1 MKQEHNKRAKQQF
14 FLKKLNIIL
23 FITSLFFVSTS
34 SAKIGITYFSYS
46 NVLND
51 YSFYLESGFPLGS
64 GGACPRVTWV
74 EIKKSND
81 TVYIDAIYNIRG
93 LWPLMGCASRDTI
106 KYTNTFIGVNYFTIA
121 SGEIH
126 GPTLT
131 PEKDTVLKQFDTTF
145 YVGTSSIKEQNGVKS
160 ISIFPNPTQ
169 QTICLSVAA
178 SELIFYN
185 SFGQIV
191 LKANDV
197 PAQQPVDLLQLNN
210 GLYFIAAFDKEKNK
224 IGAGKFFK
232 E

>member
-1 MKQEHNKRAKQQF
+1 MK
-14 FLKKLNIIL
+14 IIL

-34 SAKIGITYFSYS
+34 NAKIGITYFSYS

-81 TVYIDAIYNIRG
+81 TVYIDAIYDIRG
-93 LWPLMGCASRDTI
+93 PWPAMACGSKDTI

-145 YVGTSSIKEQNGVKS
+145 YVGTSSIKEQNAIKKLS
-160 ISIFPNPTQ
+160 IYPNPTS
-169 QTICLSVAA
+169 IAISLPIAA
-178 SELIFYN
+178 NELLVYN
-185 SFGQIV
+185 IFGQIV
-191 LKANDV
+191 LQANNIS
-197 PAQQPVDLLQLNN
+197 AQQPIPVSQLSSD
-210 GLYFIAAFDKEKNK
+210 LYFIAAFDKEKNK

>member
-1 MKQEHNKRAKQQF
+1 MK
-14 FLKKLNIIL
+14 IIL

-34 SAKIGITYFSYS
+34 NAKIGITYFSYS

-81 TVYIDAIYNIRG
+81 TVYIDAIYDIRG
-93 LWPLMGCASRDTI
+93 PWPAMACGSKDTI

-160 ISIFPNPTQ
+160 ISIFPNPAQ
-169 QTICLSVAA
+169 QSIHLSVAA
-178 SELIFYN
+178 SELIIYN

-191 LKANDV
+191 LKANAV
-197 PAQQPVDLLQLNN
+197 AAQQSIIVAKLNS
-210 GLYFIAAFDKEKNK
+210 GLYFIALYDQEKNK
-224 IGAGKFFK
+224 VGAGKFYK